1 MKRGQATLPNL
12 RDFQGSA
19 FFNDERPSSWRET
32 RKQHNL
38 RVRKGGLPPLVFTAE
53 NYSLTKMNE
62 LKHQTRRLTRLCKCL
77 FVAITVAMF
86 LSAPKLA
93 VTQTIN
99 IDRVVSELEP
109 EIQRTLLAGNIPS
122 ASIALIAGDRVIW
135 TNAYGYSNLWARTPA
150 TPNTVYLIGSTF
162 KAMSTIAL
170 IQQMEQGKFKLDD
183 RVNDYLTDFKIQGE
197 DPQHPITFRHLL
209 THTSGLPAD
218 FGPFPVWGDTV
229 PPSLED
235 YLRKSLKVTKPPLTS
250 VTYSNMAY
258 TLVAYLVQKF
268 SGVPYKQYIQ
278 EHIFTPLEMTST
290 AFEPRPD
297 MEERLAIPYVADE
310 KTGSQVGTVRLKASV
325 WPAGLVYGTVLNQA
339 NWLIANLNGG
349 VFKDKR
355 LISQSTLDQMFT
367 RQYDQFKGTIENLW
381 GKETVRF
388 GLTWW
393 TQVRDGDRYIAHSG
407 SVPGYTAFLLGNR
420 DRKLGFAIMTNGNRA
435 HLHLFKLADKAID
448 LMKKYSSTEKTAKP
462 RP

>member
-1 MKRGQATLPNL
+1 MNIQKHRTIRRSCKRFFVTIGLAAILLCAPTLA
-12 RDFQGSA
+12 SA
-19 FFNDERPSSWRET
+19 
-32 RKQHNL
+32 
-38 RVRKGGLPPLVFTAE
+38 
-53 NYSLTKMNE
+53 
-62 LKHQTRRLTRLCKCL
+62 
-77 FVAITVAMF
+77 
-86 LSAPKLA
+86 
-93 VTQTIN
+93 QTIN
-99 IDRVVSELEP
+99 IDRVVAELEP

-122 ASIALIAGDRVIW
+122 ASIALISGNQVIW
-135 TNAYGYSNLWARTPA
+135 SGAYGYSNLWARIPA
-150 TPNTVYLIGSTF
+150 TPSTVYLIGSTF

-170 IQQMEQGKFKLDD
+170 LQQMEQGKFKLDD

-197 DPQHPITFRHLL
+197 DPKHPVTFRHLL

-229 PPSLED
+229 PPSLEE

-250 VTYSNMAY
+250 VTYSNMAF

-278 EHIFTPLEMTST
+278 EHIFKPLEMNNT

-297 MEERLAIPYVADE
+297 MEERLAIPYTVNE
-310 KTGSQVGTVRLKASV
+310 ETGSQVATMRLKASV
-325 WPAGLVYGTVLNQA
+325 WPAGIVYGTVLNQA
-339 NWLIANLNGG
+339 NWLIANLNDG

-355 LISQSTLDQMFT
+355 LISDKTLAQMFT
-367 RQYDQFKGTIENLW
+367 RQYDQFKGKIENLW
-381 GKETVRF
+381 GNETAGF

-393 TQVRDGDRYIAHSG
+393 TQIRDGDRYIAHSG

-420 DRKLGFAIMTNGNRA
+420 DRKLGFAILTNGNRS
-435 HLHLFKLADKAID
+435 HLHLFKLADQAID
-448 LMKKYSSTEKTAKP
+448 LMKKYSSVEKTAKP

>member
-1 MKRGQATLPNL
+1 MIKL
-12 RDFQGSA
+12 RSL
-19 FFNDERPSSWRET
+19 
-32 RKQHNL
+32 RK
-38 RVRKGGLPPLVFTAE
+38 
-53 NYSLTKMNE
+53 S
-62 LKHQTRRLTRLCKCL
+62 L
-77 FVAITVAMF
+77 FVAAAVAAMVLTAPRT
-86 LSAPKLA
+86 LSA
-93 VTQTIN
+93 QTVN
-99 IDRVVSELEP
+99 IDRVIAELEP
-109 EIQRTLLAGNIPS
+109 EIQRALLAGNIPS
-122 ASIALIAGDRVIW
+122 ASIALISGDRVVW

-150 TPNTVYLIGSTF
+150 TPSTVYLIGSTF

-170 IQQMEQGKFKLDD
+170 LQQMEQGKFKLDD

-197 DPQHPITFRHLL
+197 DPQHPVTFRHLL

-229 PPSLED
+229 PPSLDD

-297 MEERLAIPYVADE
+297 MEERLSIPYVVDE
-310 KTGSQVGTVRLKASV
+310 KTGGQVGTVRLKASV
-325 WPAGLVYGTVLNQA
+325 WPAGIVYGTVLNQA
-339 NWLIANLNGG
+339 NWLITNLNGG

-381 GKETVRF
+381 GNETAGF

-420 DRKLGFAIMTNGNRA
+420 DRKLGFAILTNGNRA
-435 HLHLFKLADKAID
+435 HPHLFKLADKAID
-448 LMKKYSSTEKTAKP
+448 LMKKYGSTDKAVTAKP
-462 RP
+462 

>member
-1 MKRGQATLPNL
+1 MKEPNVNNFRLQTQRHASL
-12 RDFQGSA
+12 RQ
-19 FFNDERPSSWRET
+19 W
-32 RKQHNL
+32 L
-38 RVRKGGLPPLVFTAE
+38 LVAVSIAAIFLTA
-53 NYSLTKMNE
+53 STP
-62 LKHQTRRLTRLCKCL
+62 
-77 FVAITVAMF
+77 AA
-86 LSAPKLA
+86 S
-93 VTQTIN
+93 QTI
-99 IDRVVSELEP
+99 DTERVVAELEP
-109 EIQRTLLAGNIPS
+109 EIQRALLAGNIPA

-135 TNAYGYSNLWARTPA
+135 TGAYGYSNLWARTPA
-150 TPNTVYLIGSTF
+150 TPNTVFLIGSTF

-170 IQQMEQGKFKLDD
+170 LQQMEQGKFKLDD

-197 DPQHPITFRHLL
+197 DPQHPVTFRHLL

-235 YLRKSLKVTKPPLTS
+235 YLRKSLKVTKPPQTS
-250 VTYSNMAY
+250 VTYSNMAF

-297 MEERLAIPYVADE
+297 MEERLAIPYTVDE
-310 KTGSQVGTVRLKASV
+310 KTGSQVGTMRLKASV
-325 WPAGLVYGTVLNQA
+325 WPAGIVYGTVLNQA

-367 RQYDQFKGTIENLW
+367 RQYDQFKGTIEN
-381 GKETVRF
+381 
-388 GLTWW
+388 
-393 TQVRDGDRYIAHSG
+393 
-407 SVPGYTAFLLGNR
+407 
-420 DRKLGFAIMTNGNRA
+420 
-435 HLHLFKLADKAID
+435 
-448 LMKKYSSTEKTAKP
+448 
-462 RP
+462 